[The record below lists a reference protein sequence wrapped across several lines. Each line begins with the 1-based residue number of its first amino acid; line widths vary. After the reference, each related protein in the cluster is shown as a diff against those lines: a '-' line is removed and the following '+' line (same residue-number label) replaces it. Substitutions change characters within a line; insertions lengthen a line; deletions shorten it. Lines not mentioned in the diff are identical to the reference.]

1 MLAAHES
8 ILLKQS
14 VIRAI
19 LLKQFSSVCGGKVAS
34 NFAFLSESKISN
46 VFDIFWHS
54 CHLAHRLRRHQQFG
68 SHVQAFCLRACG
80 RKSHGLVTII
90 RRLI

>member
-8 ILLKQS
+8 ILIKQS

-19 LLKQFSSVCGGKVAS
+19 LLKQFSSVCGGKVVS
-34 NFAFLSESKISN
+34 NLAFLSESKISN

-54 CHLAHRLRRHQQFG
+54 CHFAHRLRRRKQFG
-68 SHVQAFCLRACG
+68 SRMWAILLKRVGAKRM
-80 RKSHGLVTII
+80 R
-90 RRLI
+90 